1 MGINHKGTLLI
12 DSKDIILRP
21 FTKNDSVKVY
31 ENWASDPEVAKYLT
45 WKAHKDINET
55 NAIVSG

>member
-21 FTKNDSVKVY
+21 FTKNDSAKVY
-31 ENWASDPEVAKYLT
+31 ENWASDPEVAKYLPG
-45 WKAHKDINET
+45 KHIKILMKLMQ
-55 NAIVSG
+55 